1 MDGELRKRIRGI
13 QAFPVTPFR
22 HDSSLDLKGL
32 RANVRRLTKTDASCI
47 FVCGWLGELLS
58 LTFEEYERAVA
69 AVVEEMNGRKPVL
82 AGVAH
87 GTAMAIQYA
96 KRAEKLGVEGL
107 LLLPPAMMIP
117 DDEALLRHFRAV
129 AESVSIPSIVYSR
142 DWFSPSLAF
151 IEKMAAIKPIIGF
164 KEGQFQIELVR
175 RIQLKLG
182 DRLFVT
188 NGGPCAEMI
197 VAEYHEAGAK
207 GFASGFMNF
216 MPGVVSELV
225 CLHAA
230 GDGLRYHEIL
240 RNYIEPLCAMRDRRR
255 GYFLAMIKAAMNE
268 LGLPAGPTRPPAPTM
283 SPADLND
290 LRAFLRRVP
299 THFLA
304 K

>member
-1 MDGELRKRIRGI
+1 
-13 QAFPVTPFR
+13 
-22 HDSSLDLKGL
+22 
-32 RANVRRLTKTDASCI
+32 
-47 FVCGWLGELLS
+47 
-58 LTFEEYERAVA
+58 
-69 AVVEEMNGRKPVL
+69 
-82 AGVAH
+82 
-87 GTAMAIQYA
+87 
-96 KRAEKLGVEGL
+96 
-107 LLLPPAMMIP
+107 
-117 DDEALLRHFRAV
+117 
-129 AESVSIPSIVYSR
+129 
-142 DWFSPSLAF
+142 
-151 IEKMAAIKPIIGF
+151 
-164 KEGQFQIELVR
+164 
-175 RIQLKLG
+175 
-182 DRLFVT
+182 
-188 NGGPCAEMI
+188 
-197 VAEYHEAGAK
+197 
-207 GFASGFMNF
+207 MNF

>member
-1 MDGELRKRIRGI
+1 
-13 QAFPVTPFR
+13 
-22 HDSSLDLKGL
+22 
-32 RANVRRLTKTDASCI
+32 VRRLLKTDASCL
-47 FVCGWLGELLS
+47 FACGWLGELLS
-58 LTFEEYERAVA
+58 LTFEEYHDAVA
-69 AVVEEMNGRKPVL
+69 AVAEEVNGRKPVL

-87 GTAMAIQYA
+87 ATPTAIKFAR
-96 KRAEKLGVEGL
+96 RAENLGAEGL
-107 LLLPPAMMIP
+107 LILPPAMMIP
-117 DDEALLRHFRAV
+117 DDEGLLLHFRAV

-151 IEKMAAIKPIIGF
+151 LEKMATIGQIIGF

-175 RIQLKLG
+175 RVKLKLG

-188 NGGPCAEMI
+188 NGGPAAEMI
-197 VAEYHEAGAK
+197 VAEYYEAGAE

-225 CLHAA
+225 RAHST
-230 GDGLRYHEIL
+230 GDRFQYHEIL
-240 RNYIEPLCAMRDRRR
+240 QNHIEPLCQMRDRRR
-255 GYFLAMIKAAMNE
+255 GYFLAMIKAAMND

-283 SPADLND
+283 SPADLTD

-299 THFLA
+299 KHFLA